1 MYITNL
7 TVDEY
12 FKLNSDSIPCEV
24 QAKFYELLE
33 QVEAHKQESERGRL
47 HDEIRDEQ
55 LAFARELLDNIDHF
69 VASSKYITKKEK
81 MEYAMIKENSYFEQ

>member
-12 FKLNSDSIPCEV
+12 FNLNSDSIPCEV

-47 HDEIRDEQ
+47 HDERRESRLCRHRGNPRLQ
-55 LAFARELLDNIDHF
+55 L
-69 VASSKYITKKEK
+69 
-81 MEYAMIKENSYFEQ
+81 